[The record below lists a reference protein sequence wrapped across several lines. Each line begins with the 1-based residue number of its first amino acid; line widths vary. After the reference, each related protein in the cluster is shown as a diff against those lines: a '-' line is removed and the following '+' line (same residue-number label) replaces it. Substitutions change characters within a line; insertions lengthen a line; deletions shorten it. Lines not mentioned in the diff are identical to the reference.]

1 MPLTA
6 FAFDLY
12 GTLVDFEALRE
23 KLVSLVPNPVAF
35 VEAWRAKQLQYA
47 FISTLSGRYL
57 DFDEITARAL
67 DYTAS
72 LDALALLDSERSALV
87 DAWSHLP
94 PFADVV
100 PALASLRERGCRLAI
115 LSNGT
120 PNTIARTLDAAGLT
134 EAFDGALSVDTVRV
148 YKPRPEVYQLAV
160 DFFRLPR
167 ERIAFVTAN
176 GWDAAGAATFGL
188 TVTWCNRQGLPDE
201 TIGGRGAHRIA
212 TLAELVDD

>member
-12 GTLVDFEALRE
+12 GTLVDFETLRE
-23 KLVSLVPNPVAF
+23 KLVSFVPNPVAF
-35 VEAWRAKQLQYA
+35 VEAWRSKQLQYA

-72 LDALALLDSERSALV
+72 LDALALLDSERAALV
-87 DAWSHLP
+87 DAWSCLP
-94 PFADVV
+94 AHHDVV
-100 PALASLRERGCRLAI
+100 PALAALRERGCRLAV
-115 LSNGT
+115 LSNAT
-120 PNTIARTLDAAGLT
+120 PRAIARTLDAAGLT
-134 EAFDGALSVDTVRV
+134 AAFDGTLSVDAARL

-160 DFFRLPR
+160 DFFGLPR
-167 ERIAFVTAN
+167 ERIGFVTAN

-188 TVTWCNRQGLPDE
+188 VVTWCNRAGLPDE
-201 TIGGRGAHRIA
+201 TLGGRPAHRIA
-212 TLAELVDD
+212 TLAELVDG

>member
-1 MPLTA
+1 MPLNA

-12 GTLVDFEALRE
+12 GTLVDFETLRE

-35 VEAWRAKQLQYA
+35 VEAWRSKQLQYA

-87 DAWSHLP
+87 DEWSHLP
-94 PFADVV
+94 PFADVA
-100 PALASLRERGCRLAI
+100 PALASLRERGCKLAI
-115 LSNGT
+115 LSNAT
-120 PNTIARTLDAAGLT
+120 PKAIARTLDAGGLT
-134 EAFDGALSVDTVRV
+134 GAFDAALSADTVRV

-160 DFFRLPR
+160 DSFRLPR
-167 ERIAFVTAN
+167 ESIGFVTAN

-188 TVTWCNRQGLPDE
+188 AVTWCNRLGLPDE
-201 TIGGRGAHRIA
+201 AVGGRPAHRIA
-212 TLAELVDD
+212 TLAELVDG

>member
-1 MPLTA
+1 MPLSA

-12 GTLVDFEALRE
+12 GTLVDISTLRE
-23 KLVSLVPNPVAF
+23 MLVPLVPNPVAF

-87 DAWSHLP
+87 DAWSRLP
-94 PFADVV
+94 PFADVA

-115 LSNGT
+115 LSNAT
-120 PNTIARTLDAAGLT
+120 PGAIARTLDGAGLT
-134 EAFDGALSVDTVRV
+134 KAFDGALSVDAVRV

-160 DFFRLPR
+160 DFFSLPR

-188 TVTWCNRQGLPDE
+188 TVTWCNRLGLPDE
-201 TIGGRGAHRIA
+201 TIGARPVHRIS
-212 TLAELVDD
+212 TLAELVDG

>member
-1 MPLTA
+1 MPLSA

-12 GTLVDFEALRE
+12 GTLVDFETLRE

-35 VEAWRAKQLQYA
+35 VEAWRSKQLQYA

-87 DAWSHLP
+87 DEWSHLP
-94 PFADVV
+94 PFADVA
-100 PALASLRERGCRLAI
+100 PALASLRERGCKLAI
-115 LSNGT
+115 LSNAT
-120 PNTIARTLDAAGLT
+120 PKAIARTLDAAGLT
-134 EAFDGALSVDTVRV
+134 DAFDASLSADTVRL
-148 YKPRPEVYQLAV
+148 YKPRPEVYQLTA

-167 ERIAFVTAN
+167 ERIGFVTAN

-188 TVTWCNRQGLPDE
+188 TVTWCNRVGLPDE
-201 TIGGRGAHRIA
+201 AVGGRPAHRIA
-212 TLAELVDD
+212 TLAELVDG